1 MEELMNN
8 VAEAVEETMEPVMV
22 EVSGSTGFK
31 KLAIGGGIALA
42 TTAIGV
48 GVRKIP
54 KVADFLEKREV
65 RRLEKKGYVV
75 YKAEE
80 DECYDSEVEE
90 TEE

>member
-8 VAEAVEETMEPVMV
+8 VAETVEETMEPVMV
-22 EVSGSTGFK
+22 EVSGSNGFK
-31 KLAIGGGIALA
+31 KLVVSGGVALA
-42 TTAIGV
+42 TAAAAV

-65 RRLEKKGYVV
+65 RKLEKKGYVV
-75 YKAEE
+75 YKPED